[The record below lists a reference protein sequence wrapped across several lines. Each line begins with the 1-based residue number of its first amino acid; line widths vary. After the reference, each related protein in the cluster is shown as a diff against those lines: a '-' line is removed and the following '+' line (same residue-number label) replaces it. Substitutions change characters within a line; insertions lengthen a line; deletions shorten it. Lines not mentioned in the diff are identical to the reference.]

1 MRRGLRSE
9 ALPRRDS
16 LGLVPGWLARQPSAD
31 WLLARTPTLA
41 PRPQIERFACLYTS
55 HVANF
60 LFYSPNKNY
69 KARPDTM
76 CHEDDLA
83 A

>member
-1 MRRGLRSE
+1 MTPPKQCMGTCLGT
-9 ALPRRDS
+9 LPRTGRS
-16 LGLVPGWLARQPSAD
+16 TA
-31 WLLARTPTLA
+31 TLQSPPPPP
-41 PRPQIERFACLYTS
+41 PRLQIERFACLYTS